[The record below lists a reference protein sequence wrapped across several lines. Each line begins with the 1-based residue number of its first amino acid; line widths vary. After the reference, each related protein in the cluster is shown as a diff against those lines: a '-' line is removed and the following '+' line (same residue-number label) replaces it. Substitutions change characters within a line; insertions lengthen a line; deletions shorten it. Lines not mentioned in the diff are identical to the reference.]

1 MDSNKTTKHL
11 IMIKFVSLSS
21 DIDVSPVTIEN

>member
-1 MDSNKTTKHL
+1 MDSHETTKPL
-11 IMIKFVSLSS
+11 MIEFVSLSS